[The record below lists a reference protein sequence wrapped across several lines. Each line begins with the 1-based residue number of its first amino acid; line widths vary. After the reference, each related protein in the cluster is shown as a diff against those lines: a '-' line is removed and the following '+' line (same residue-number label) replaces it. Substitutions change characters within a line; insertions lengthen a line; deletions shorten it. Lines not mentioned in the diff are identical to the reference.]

1 MSASVFPAR
10 AGMSPEQV
18 IYKSSAAS
26 VPRASGDEPGGSGS
40 KPARAL
46 CSPRERG

>member
-10 AGMSPEQV
+10 AGMSRCAHMVFTSEDC
-18 IYKSSAAS
+18 
-26 VPRASGDEPGGSGS
+26 VPRASGDEPSLTWNPT
-40 KPARAL
+40 KEDP